1 MLIGNKS
8 DLKHLRAVKY
18 EEALRFAEMQGIS
31 FIETSAYNSQNVDV
45 AFMQIIT
52 EIYKLTEQGKF
63 DQGFGGFRSGGNN

>member
-1 MLIGNKS
+1 MNIEKWLKELRDHADDNIVIMLIGNKS

-45 AFMQIIT
+45 AFM
-52 EIYKLTEQGKF
+52 
-63 DQGFGGFRSGGNN
+63 